1 MSDLEKINQP
11 SVTSALIELSKN
23 PDIDPQKIEQL
34 MNLQLKME
42 DRQAEKSFNTAMA
55 AFQGECPVIV
65 RNKKTD
71 FESKSGGKVKYDYAP
86 LDQIV
91 STIKP
96 LLAKNGLSFTF
107 TVSPSAE
114 KATTKITTTIYHQA
128 GHKKEFCYTYDSIH
142 DDGRMNSSQRRK
154 SALTYAKRA
163 ALENALGIV
172 TAGEDDDAKRALD
185 NPASQEQIDKIKKL
199 IVSTGSKEDDLL
211 FYLGLDSME
220 SLSDFDAKKAI
231 NALNQ
236 KRNIASAK
244 KKV

>member
-42 DRQAEKSFNTAMA
+42 DRQAEKSFNQAMA
-55 AFQGECPVIV
+55 DFQQECPII
-65 RNKKTD
+65 KKT
-71 FESKSGGKVKYDYAP
+71 KAVKNKDGTTRYTHAV
-86 LDQIV
+86 LDEMIFV
-91 STIKP
+91 IKP
-96 LLAKNGLSFTF
+96 ILGKHGLSHTF
-107 TVSPSAE
+107 NTRQTEDKKTELVVLVS
-114 KATTKITTTIYHQA
+114 
-128 GHKKEFCYTYDSIH
+128 HKDGFSREYSYVYDSL
-142 DDGRMNSSQRRK
+142 DDGGAMNSSQRRK

-199 IVSTGSKEDDLL
+199 IASTGSKEGDLL